1 MRPLDSYMILLLD
14 GTELTEYKHEKD
26 ILSMTDDV
34 TISVAIL
41 NISAGRRDNLRE
53 WAFSGVIYDHPNS
66 YSILVIINYFIWF
79 QL

>member
-1 MRPLDSYMILLLD
+1 MLLLLD

-41 NISAGRRDNLRE
+41 NISAVRRDNLRE
-53 WAFSGVIYDHPNS
+53 WAFSGVIHDHPNS